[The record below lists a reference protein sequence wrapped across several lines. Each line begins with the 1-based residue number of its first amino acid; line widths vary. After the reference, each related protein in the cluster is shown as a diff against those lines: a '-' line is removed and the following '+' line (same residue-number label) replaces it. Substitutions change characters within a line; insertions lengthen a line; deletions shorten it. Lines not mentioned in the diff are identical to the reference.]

1 MFSPQQFGNVPPP
14 APISNLPGFQASA
27 QPQVPS
33 ASQQPQ
39 QQQQPTEAGSFASIF
54 GQTSVPAQLPPVAFN
69 PAALSY
75 PSASIPQ
82 STVQLNYSQATA
94 VSAAPAL
101 QTYTTY
107 PQQLQ
112 GTAVTTPISLPGMP
126 PITVS
131 ATIPPQQYTGF
142 ASPSTEQQS
151 G

>member
-33 ASQQPQ
+33 ASQQ
-39 QQQQPTEAGSFASIF
+39 QPTEAGSFASIF
-54 GQTSVPAQLPPVAFN
+54 GQTAVPAQLPPVAFN

-82 STVQLNYSQATA
+82 SAVQLNYSQATA
-94 VSAAPAL
+94 ASAAPAL

-112 GTAVTTPISLPGMP
+112 GTSVTTPISLPGMP